1 MTILEKATAIIGV
14 SASRNVSLLS
24 ALVEMC
30 TDEAT
35 AYCNLAEY
43 TTDLDNAVVQ
53 MVVERYNRRGYEGVE
68 NVSASDITNKF
79 YNGYSKSTLSML
91 NKYRKVKTI

>member
-14 SASRNVSLLS
+14 SASRNASLLS

-30 TDEAT
+30 TDEAI

-43 TTDLDNAVVQ
+43 TTDLDNVVVQ
-53 MVVERYNRRGYEGVE
+53 MVVERYNRRGYEGAE
-68 NVSASDITNKF
+68 SVSASDITNKF

-91 NKYRKVKTI
+91 NKYRKVKTV